1 MTKTKT
7 NNRVPSLTD
16 TRFAQLKTHL
26 ELTGTPTF
34 SVRGLA
40 TLVGCSLKAS
50 SLQVRYW
57 RETGRV
63 RKLPDAALYVIGA
76 ETVALT
82 VAPRKKQPSPVI
94 AELVERPT
102 PVQQVV
108 RSPAHIREHI
118 IAVYYHECAKNLAAL
133 DSSEQR
139 EMYLQDMNTFAP
151 VGI

>member
-1 MTKTKT
+1 MTETKT
-7 NNRVPSLTD
+7 RVPSLTD
-16 TRFAQLKTHL
+16 TRFAKLKTHIDQSDAS
-26 ELTGTPTF
+26 TF
-34 SVRGLA
+34 SVRELA
-40 TLVGCSLKAS
+40 NLVGCTLKAA

-76 ETVALT
+76 ETAALT
-82 VAPRKKQPSPVI
+82 VSPRKKQPSQVR

-102 PVQQVV
+102 SVQQVV